1 MSFLHLLEI
10 SPHITDVS
18 GRNASV
24 GLCKQAFKMFF
35 GGSSAKSA
43 REPRVDRR
51 KLVNA
56 IFGDDGRVASCRN
69 LASKCGCIFAIVDRH
84 A

>member
-1 MSFLHLLEI
+1 MFEI
-10 SPHITDVS
+10 SPHIADVS
-18 GRNASV
+18 SCNVSV

-35 GGSSAKSA
+35 GSSSAKFA

-51 KLVNA
+51 ELVNA

-69 LASKCGCIFAIVDRH
+69 LASECSCIFAIVDRH